1 MSQRQPSQTKQPD
14 LKNEP
19 PTSTEPESPV
29 QSPVPD
35 GTCKTQ
41 ESANTAT
48 RQRNTHSTGDSQ
60 AFRPFKPT
68 LHPSVAAKTSIKVEK
83 PLWVPSAGCQ
93 GYWSKTNAALAAV
106 IEQTC
111 PGLSSKPPHL
121 ALQSLTKFVHSFF
134 AEEETSSSPPEM
146 KKRTR
151 NRGSPTPTSKRNLRK
166 KLRELRRE
174 WRQRCNEPSEDTAE
188 LRHEFHQ
195 THKRIK
201 RLASQQKSSEKN
213 ERLMKEA
220 FKFRSNPYKYGR
232 KVFNQ
237 KVPKIHLFQQRKQRH
252 SFQNVLLTPTV
263 AIATALSV
271 NCPHLLRQSLTSLRL
286 RLRLMTSKRCSSR
299 DETLQPL
306 VQTASPTLCGNVAS
320 ASIGRYT
327 LSSAEF
333 ELS

>member
-1 MSQRQPSQTKQPD
+1 M
-14 LKNEP
+14 
-19 PTSTEPESPV
+19 
-29 QSPVPD
+29 
-35 GTCKTQ
+35 
-41 ESANTAT
+41 
-48 RQRNTHSTGDSQ
+48 
-60 AFRPFKPT
+60 
-68 LHPSVAAKTSIKVEK
+68 KVEK
-83 PLWVPSAGCQ
+83 PLWVPSAGCK

-121 ALQSLTKFVHSFF
+121 ALQSLTKIVHSFF

-146 KKRTR
+146 KKCTR
-151 NRGSPTPTSKRNLRK
+151 NRGSHTPTSMRNLRK

-174 WRQRCNEPSEDTAE
+174 WRQRCNEPSEDTVE

-201 RLASQQKSSEKN
+201 RLASQLKSSEKN

-232 KVFNQ
+232 KVFNS
-237 KVPKIHLFQQRKQRH
+237 KSTENP
-252 SFQNVLLTPTV
+252 SFSAEEAEAFFPERFADTDRSYCYSPFSELPPPP
-263 AIATALSV
+263 S
-271 NCPHLLRQSLTSLRL
+271 PELTSLRL

-299 DETLQPL
+299 DETLRPL
-306 VQTASPTLCGNVAS
+306 VQTASPTRCGNVAS

-333 ELS
+333 GAQLTFLRLGSVLQSVYSINRAQRKIHPTSAQLPHQTAKAKCFSRFSARQSCGTCSGTRFLTSASRRGFCLT